1 MGLRSKKRVEPS
13 ELRIGDQVYTDRM
26 RKTYDHHGIYVG
38 DDRVIHFSRISP
50 KKGSKYVCTHGV
62 DDVPFPTTTDNT
74 SAVRKSCVSCF
85 RRMQKKRHSL
95 YRYEYDGGVF
105 AMLRVH
111 SSRTRAQDAHVVVE
125 RAYKSLCDQDFGEYD
140 LFFNNCETF
149 AFYCKTGKKR
159 ISKQVM
165 HGVPHLAAGC
175 VFATATATS

>member
-13 ELRIGDQVYTDRM
+13 ELRRGDQIYTDRM

-50 KKGSKYVCTHGV
+50 KKGSKYICTHGL

-85 RRMQKKRHSL
+85 RRMQKKRHQL
-95 YRYEYDGGVF
+95 YRYEYDGGF
-105 AMLRVH
+105 WAMLRVH
-111 SSRTRAQDAHVVVE
+111 SSRTHAQHPDVVVE
-125 RAYKSLCDQDFGEYD
+125 RAYKSLCDQDFGEYN
-140 LFFNNCETF
+140 LILNNCETF

-165 HGVPHLAAGC
+165 HGAPRVAAGC
-175 VFATATATS
+175 VFATS